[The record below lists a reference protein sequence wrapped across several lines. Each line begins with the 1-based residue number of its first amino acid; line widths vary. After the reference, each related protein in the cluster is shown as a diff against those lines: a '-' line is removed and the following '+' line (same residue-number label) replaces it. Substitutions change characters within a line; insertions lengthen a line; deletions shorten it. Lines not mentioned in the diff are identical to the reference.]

1 MIEMGAKSAKKNR
14 PQSATGAANGNGT
27 NGTARKTLEPMWKG
41 PIHFVMRSAEATMP
55 MRAEQHVEVEKI
67 ELSKSSPSTT

>member
-1 MIEMGAKSAKKNR
+1 MSARSAEKNP
-14 PQSATGAANGNGT
+14 PQSATSAANGNGA
-27 NGTARKTLEPMWKG
+27 NGTGRKTLDPMWKG

-67 ELSKSSPSTT
+67 EISKSPPSTT